1 MSLFDDNVAMIASK
15 HPALADAVRKGRGGV
30 FSVEPAR
37 SGLPTA
43 RLNGRWV
50 HSAYDPLAEAAQWAE
65 GQSSN
70 CQSGELI
77 VLFGAGLLYQA
88 EALTKLLVGDFA
100 LLLVVPD
107 PDELH
112 DAATARRWGPELDRW
127 EWASGSFEA
136 IAERIVSFKRPIR
149 LLSYEPA
156 VARVGELRRQIERH
170 LRRHLADQAG
180 GRLHVALVGPIYG
193 GSLPLARHSAAALER
208 LGHRVS
214 FIDHSIHLNS
224 YQALGTLKDPRH
236 ACAMQSKF
244 AELLSRMSLARLA
257 EDPPDVVL
265 ALAQAPM
272 ILPMLELLRK
282 KQFLT
287 AMWFVEN
294 YRHLTYWQ
302 QLATGFEFW
311 FVIQKDGCLD
321 ALRRAGARHVCYLP
335 TAADPAV
342 HHPIM
347 LTPEERDEY
356 GADVSFVGAGYPNR
370 RAILPK
376 LLGHPWTFKLW
387 GNEWEGADNLR
398 PALQRQGAR
407 IDTDTCV
414 KVFNGTTVN
423 LNLHSWN
430 RPGLDPEGDFVN
442 PRTFELAA
450 CGAFQLVDR
459 RGLLGE
465 LFADGEVCTFA
476 SEQELP
482 AIIGRW
488 LREPESRATVAS
500 AARRRA
506 LAEHTYEHRMRDLL
520 GTLGVHQP
528 DRVGSLLRGER
539 QAGRLASDA
548 STPPVLAAL
557 LATFPPTERVDL
569 KDLAGCIRA
578 KGPTAQLSQDELLVL
593 MLDAYR
599 EETRDL
605 V

>member
-15 HPALADAVRKGRGGV
+15 QPALADAVRKGRGGV

-50 HSAYDPLAEAAQWAE
+50 HSAYDPVAEAAQWAE
-65 GQSSN
+65 AQIPD

-100 LLLVVPD
+100 FLLVIPD
-107 PDELH
+107 PDELC
-112 DAATARRWGPELDRW
+112 DAATARRWGPELGRW
-127 EWASGSFEA
+127 DWASGNAEA
-136 IAERIVSFKRPIR
+136 IADRIVSFKRPIR
-149 LLSYEPA
+149 LLSYDPA
-156 VARVGELRRQIERH
+156 ASCTGEIRRQIEQH
-170 LRRHLADQAG
+170 LQRHLANQAG
-180 GRLHVALVGPIYG
+180 GRVHVALIGPIHG
-193 GSLPLARHSAAALER
+193 GSLPLARYSATALER

-214 FIDHSIHLNS
+214 FIDHSVHLSS
-224 YQALGTLKDPRH
+224 YQSLGTLKDPRH
-236 ACAMQSKF
+236 GLAMQSKF
-244 AELLSRMSLARLA
+244 AELLSRVTLARLA

-265 ALAQAPM
+265 ALAQAPV

-302 QLATGFEFW
+302 QLAGGFEFW
-311 FVIQKDGCLD
+311 FVIQKDGCSD

-342 HHPIM
+342 HRPIV
-347 LTPEERDEY
+347 LAPQETDEY

-370 RAILPK
+370 RAILPQ

-387 GNEWEGADNLR
+387 GNEWEGAHNLR
-398 PALQRQGAR
+398 SVLQRQGAR
-407 IDTDTCV
+407 IDTETCV
-414 KVFNGTTVN
+414 KVFKATKVN

-430 RPGLDPEGDFVN
+430 GPGLDPEGDFVN

-450 CGAFQLVDR
+450 SGAFQLVDR
-459 RGLLGE
+459 RRLLGE
-465 LFADGEVCTFA
+465 LFTDGEVCTFA
-476 SEQELP
+476 SEHELP
-482 AIIGRW
+482 AAVGRW
-488 LREPESRATVAS
+488 LREPEARAAVAT
-500 AARRRA
+500 AARRRV

-520 GTLGVHQP
+520 GMLGVHRP
-528 DRVGSLLRGER
+528 DRVGSLLGGER

-548 STPPVLAAL
+548 STPPDLASLLAA
-557 LATFPPTERVDL
+557 FPPTQRVDL

-578 KGPTAQLSQDELLVL
+578 KGPTAQLSRDELLVL